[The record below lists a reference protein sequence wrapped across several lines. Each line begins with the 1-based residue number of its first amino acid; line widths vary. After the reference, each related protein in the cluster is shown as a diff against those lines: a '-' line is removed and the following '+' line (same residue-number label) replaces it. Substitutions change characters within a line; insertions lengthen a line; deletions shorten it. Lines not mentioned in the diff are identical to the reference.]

1 MSSKATKCKV
11 YMLAHIHDTKKQR
24 NKQMETDTQTDRQ
37 LSALS
42 VEWQEL
48 LAPEDGSSA
57 LLH

>member
-11 YMLAHIHDTKKQR
+11 YMLAYIHDTKKQR

-37 LSALS
+37 LPALS

-48 LAPEDGSSA
+48 LAPKDGSSA
-57 LLH
+57 LLY